1 MAHEITLAAG
11 AMLVAFVVWLVRLE
25 GRINLSDARL
35 IDIKDDIAEIK
46 QAVKT
51 ILVRNGYGV

>member
-1 MAHEITLAAG
+1 MAHEILLAAG